1 MVSRI
6 ERAFPT
12 NEEPQ
17 PHNDAAWTLPNVQ
30 KDFTD
35 WRAGRRR
42 YAVWAIDL
50 DHDWLRE
57 ASNRM
62 RQHCADLLLPDY
74 ARQPHITLRICGFPA
89 PDRRLGDNY
98 TQADFSTQ
106 VSALKST
113 RLKPFS
119 ITIGELDTFTTAP
132 YFSVLDIEGGIARA
146 RRALAM
152 PAGEGP
158 GEKGFPYVPH
168 VTFGLYG
175 GRFPM
180 PDVASRLRSAP
191 EIENAR
197 LTVKRLTLMTYEASV
212 IAGPLTSVCA
222 FDLESQTLTMLDS
235 EATEALFR

>member
-6 ERAFPT
+6 EPGLPADAQA
-12 NEEPQ
+12 Q
-17 PHNDAAWTLPNVQ
+17 PHNDATWTLHNVQ

-35 WRAGRRR
+35 WRAGRHR

-57 ASNRM
+57 ASENM

-74 ARQPHITLRICGFPA
+74 ARQPHVTLRICGFPG
-89 PDRRLGDNY
+89 PNRRLGDDY
-98 TQADFSTQ
+98 TQADFCTQ

-119 ITIGELDTFTTAP
+119 ITIGALDTFTTAP
-132 YFSVLDIEGGIARA
+132 YFSVLDIEGGIART

-175 GRFPM
+175 CRFPM
-180 PDVASRLRSAP
+180 PDAAHRLNSAP
-191 EIENAR
+191 RIENVQVV
-197 LTVKRLTLMTYEASV
+197 VKRLTLMTYEASV

-222 FDLESQTLTMLDS
+222 FDLERRTLRTLDRES
-235 EATEALFR
+235 MEALFR